1 MDIKFYRASKALF
14 RHLGGFAMSNPSPVT
29 RENPRAAAKP
39 QRPLAE
45 ELGLPPQPPVW
56 RDDETRDHWPPP
68 TPRRRVRGGPSP
80 GLTLMLLGLTAVV
93 SVAAGVTTGRRLA
106 EETVAYFPG
115 GPVSA
120 VMETFGLK
128 EKKPTG
134 LTGHEK
140 GAAADEETYQ
150 PQETPRRTAK
160 KGFLASI
167 ATPRFGKDGD
177 EETSRETTTEPETKA
192 AAPEQETPA
201 PRQTAPP
208 VQPAQ
213 SAASPN
219 RTMTVDT
226 DNLNVRQGPGVNHP
240 SLAKLVVG
248 TRVSVMKQVK
258 GDLADRPCWFQVSL
272 DGGKTGYVAC
282 EFLK

>member
-1 MDIKFYRASKALF
+1 
-14 RHLGGFAMSNPSPVT
+14 MSTPSPVI
-29 RENPRAAAKP
+29 RETPRAP
-39 QRPLAE
+39 GQPRRPLAE
-45 ELGLPPQPPVW
+45 ELGLPAQPPVW
-56 RDDETRDHWPPP
+56 REDETRDHWPPP

-80 GLTLMLLGLTAVV
+80 GLTLMLVGLTVVV
-93 SVAAGVTTGRRLA
+93 SVAAGITTGRRLA

-134 LTGHEK
+134 LTGREQ
-140 GAAADEETYQ
+140 GASADEDTYQ
-150 PQETPRRTAK
+150 PQDTPRQKAK

-167 ATPRFGKDGD
+167 ATPRFGEGASD
-177 EETSRETTTEPETKA
+177 EKTARDAAAETKV
-192 AAPEQETPA
+192 ERKQETPA
-201 PRQTAPP
+201 PRQEAPP
-208 VQPAQ
+208 PAKV
-213 SAASPN
+213 AENTARAS

-240 SLAKLVVG
+240 SLAKLG
-248 TRVSVMKQVK
+248 LGASVSVAKRVK
-258 GDLADRPCWFQVSL
+258 GDLADRPCWFQISL
-272 DGGKTGYVAC
+272 DSGKTGYVAC